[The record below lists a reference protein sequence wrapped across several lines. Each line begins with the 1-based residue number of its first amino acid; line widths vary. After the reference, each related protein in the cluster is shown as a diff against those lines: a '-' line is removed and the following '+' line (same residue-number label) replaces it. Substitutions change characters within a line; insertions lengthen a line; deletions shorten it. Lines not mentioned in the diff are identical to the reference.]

1 MMAYCNGYICGYA
14 ARLYVVR
21 TPMNAP
27 APAPVWNITRGQ
39 LVLDRP
45 LVMGIVNLTP
55 DSFSDGGSFGS
66 EREALV
72 RCERLLAE
80 GADILDL
87 GAESTR
93 PGSSGVNER
102 EELARLMPVLR
113 QAVRLGAPVSVDT
126 SKTAVMQAAL
136 EVGADIINDVA
147 ALAAPG
153 ALLAVA
159 QHGRCGVCLMHM
171 HGEPRSMQASPMQG
185 DAVPQVLE
193 FFRDALRRVQGAGIA
208 AERIVLDAG
217 IGFGKTPVQNFA
229 LVARQR
235 ELLAAGRPLL
245 VGFSRKS
252 SLAQVIEQYTGAA
265 APPPAER
272 LGASIAAALLAAE
285 RGAAIVRVHDVRA
298 TVQALAVWQAMRD
311 VEELGEGEQ
320 A

>member
-1 MMAYCNGYICGYA
+1 
-14 ARLYVVR
+14 
-21 TPMNAP
+21 MNAA
-27 APAPVWNITRGQ
+27 APAPVWRITRGP

-55 DSFSDGGSFGS
+55 DSFSDGGSLGS

-72 RCERLLAE
+72 RCERLLSE

-93 PGSSGVNER
+93 PGSGGVNER
-102 EELARLMPVLR
+102 EELSRLLPVLR
-113 QAVRLGAPVSVDT
+113 QAVRLGVPVSVDT

-153 ALLAVA
+153 ALLTVA

-171 HGEPRSMQASPMQG
+171 HGEPRSMQAAPMQG

-193 FFRDALRRVQGAGIA
+193 FFRDALRRVQGVGIA

-229 LVARQR
+229 LVARQQ
-235 ELLAAGRPLL
+235 ELLEAGRPLL

-252 SLAQVIEQYTGAA
+252 SLAHVIEQYTGAA

-272 LGASIAAALLAAE
+272 LGASVAAALLAVE

-311 VEELGEGEQ
+311 VDELGNGEQ
-320 A
+320 L